1 MPAISF
7 GSGRDLVDGGKA
19 AGDAF
24 GKAYTATK
32 YHQPADEI
40 GPDWNSEGIAAD
52 ATLLFELGEKLANSR
67 EWPEW
72 KPGAEFKAVRDQT
85 AAQRK

>member
-1 MPAISF
+1 MPAVP
-7 GSGRDLVDGGKA
+7 GSGRDSGNGGRLP
-19 AGDAF
+19 
-24 GKAYTATK
+24 ATPSARNTPPT

-40 GPDWNSEGIAAD
+40 GPDWNSDGIAAD
-52 ATLLFELGEKLANSR
+52 ATLLYDLGQSLANSR

-72 KPGAEFKAVRDQT
+72 NAGAEFKAERDKT